1 MKLYLSLIIATLVSL
16 PVLANESVEEPQY
29 MAFGMGV
36 TNCDEANQ
44 NFDKENFEFVLK
56 VWLTGYMTAVN
67 SVLKDHLVGLDS
79 SDIDDSLNS
88 IRLFCTNKS
97 NMQASIGEAAETFW
111 RVRVAEIAIK
121 AAK

>member
-1 MKLYLSLIIATLVSL
+1 MKLYLSLIIATLFSL

-29 MAFGMGV
+29 MAFGMGI
-36 TNCDEANQ
+36 TNCVEVNQ
-44 NFDKENFEFVLK
+44 NFDKENFQFVLK

-67 SVLKDHLVGLDS
+67 SVLKDQPIGLSS
-79 SDIDDSLNS
+79 SDMDDSLKS
-88 IRLFCTNKS
+88 IRLFCTDKS

-111 RVRVAEIAIK
+111 RVRVAELATK